1 MREYKVL
8 HQSGNNLKNRKR
20 TLITKVIMWQNNKGG
35 RNGAG
40 SLKTISSIDHLTM
53 TAHIK
58 RASSILCRVHN
69 NIMDGRPS

>member
-53 TAHIK
+53 T
-58 RASSILCRVHN
+58 
-69 NIMDGRPS
+69 G